1 MRRVYALGAFI
12 PVAIALEVA
21 NAPDA
26 AVFFAS
32 ALGVLPTAQLM
43 SDATEALAARTGP
56 GIGGLLNV
64 TFGNAPEL
72 IIALFALDQGLQ
84 EVVKA
89 SLVGSVIGNALLVL
103 GAAMVFGGR
112 RGGQRFNRGHAI
124 GQSLGLLAV
133 AAVLVA
139 PTVVHAI
146 SGGAL
151 PRVGERNH
159 HFAGVLEGVGVGV
172 SLVLV
177 LVYAGGLAWQVR
189 RRSGRFAVEPT
200 ELGGEE
206 ATWSTRTS
214 VILLAVAAVLVAVM
228 SDILVHS
235 ITGASRSVGL
245 SSFFIGVFV
254 VGIIGNAAE
263 HWVAVAVAIKNKM
276 DLALNIAL
284 GSSVQIAM
292 FVTPLLVLLSLAL
305 GPRTMALVFN
315 GYEVAALLAAGAMAV
330 AVTWGPWSTWRQGA
344 ALLAVYAALGVV
356 FALA

>member
-12 PVAIALEVA
+12 PLAVGLEVA

-112 RGGQRFNRGHAI
+112 GRGQRFNRDHAI

-139 PTVVHAI
+139 PTVVRAI
-146 SGGAL
+146 SGGGL
-151 PRVGERNH
+151 PGVGERHH
-159 HFAGVLEGVGVGV
+159 HFPGALGGVGLGV
-172 SLVLV
+172 SVALV
-177 LVYAGGLAWQVR
+177 LVYAGGLVRQVR
-189 RRSGRFAVEPT
+189 RRAGRFAAVPPELAPDEP
-200 ELGGEE
+200 
-206 ATWSTRTS
+206 TWSTRNS
-214 VILLAVAAVLVAVM
+214 LILLAVAAVLVGAM

-235 ITGASRSVGL
+235 IQGASRSVGL
-245 SSFFIGVFV
+245 SAFFISVFV
-254 VGIIGNAAE
+254 VGIVGNAAE
-263 HWVAVAVAIKNKM
+263 HWVAVVVAIKNQM

-292 FVTPLLVLLSLAL
+292 FVTPLLVLLSFVL
-305 GPRTMALVFN
+305 GPYPMALVFN
-315 GYEVAALLAAGAMAV
+315 GYEVAALLAAGTMAV
-330 AVTWGPWSTWRQGA
+330 LVTLGPRSTWRQGA
-344 ALLAVYAALGVV
+344 ALLAVYVALGVV
-356 FALA
+356 FELA